1 MRAPLRLL
9 PLLLALSCLA
19 SSNAAE
25 RREEIRARASDVPG
39 LMRMDGVRQWL
50 ERTFSAD
57 ELRALTAA
65 NVAVT
70 AQFCNCDDRPT
81 AHYPYVMVL
90 LATPKGDLIARL
102 ERSEMSTRMVPI
114 AVRNG
119 NDYCS
124 SEEGEGCYGSFAHAC
139 EFTDH
144 RYGATLAPFFPECKS
159 DGAQAP
165 R

>member
-1 MRAPLRLL
+1 MFTPNRFVPLVLAVAC
-9 PLLLALSCLA
+9 ALS
-19 SSNAAE
+19 SSALAE
-25 RREEIRARASDVPG
+25 RRDEIHGRASQIPG
-39 LMRMDGVRQWL
+39 LLAMDGVRQWF
-50 ERTFSAD
+50 ERTFSEAELNALREAD
-57 ELRALTAA
+57 L
-65 NVAVT
+65 AVT

-90 LATPKGDLIARL
+90 LATPRGDLIARL
-102 ERSEMSTRMVPI
+102 ERNEMSTRVVPI

-124 SEEGEGCYGSFAHAC
+124 ADEGEGCFGKFTHAC

-144 RYGATLAPFFPECKS
+144 RYGASLAPFFPECKDTS
-159 DGAQAP
+159 SAP